1 MSRTALDIMIDDASH
16 RIAQAERQGQIDSA
30 RRWLRRLQELVQ
42 KRNALRTP
50 AQIRAIET
58 QKGLV

>member
-1 MSRTALDIMIDDASH
+1 MSRTALDILIDDATH
-16 RIAQAERQGQIDSA
+16 RIAQAERQNRIDSA
-30 RRWLRRLQELVQ
+30 RLWLRRLQELVA